1 MTDFDENDVTIEH
14 AKLVDRSGYLRLTHR
29 PSGLFVDAELK
40 SEPVLKTKQ
49 ELMGMLRRR
58 VLAWQSQDDASEA
71 ERPAVPA
78 GGRT

>member
-1 MTDFDENDVTIEH
+1 MTEFDENDVTIEH

-40 SEPVLKTKQ
+40 SQPVLKTMQ
-49 ELMGMLRRR
+49 ELMGLLRRR
-58 VLAWQSQDDASEA
+58 VLAWQAQDDASEA

>member
-14 AKLVDRSGYLRLTHR
+14 AKLADRGGYLRLTHR

-40 SEPVLKTKQ
+40 SQPVLKTKQ

-58 VLAWQSQDDASEA
+58 VLAWQAQDDASEA
-71 ERPAVPA
+71 ESPAVPA